1 LKGTLDAMTT
11 ETTEATHAAEAK
23 TDPAPP
29 APYVAP
35 LRDRYLGLAPLVV
48 AARAPKKR
56 R

>member
-1 LKGTLDAMTT
+1 MSSDT
-11 ETTEATHAAEAK
+11 EEKPAAEAK
-23 TDPAPP
+23 TEPAPA

-48 AARAPKKR
+48 SASSRAPKKR